1 MMFVAFLSP
10 KSPPIGDCSGGD
22 VHSPPLSCVS
32 CLHDQEKKPVGDHPR
47 GEVHSLSLT
56 ESWSCVSSLH
66 DQEKNCEEGSG
77 ETSSAKVA
85 VAREFFP
92 LTPERK
98 GFLGTKEISYPSR
111 EIAPTQPKRK
121 LTVSLT
127 LNETL
132 IVEKKAKYNGKQK
145 AKKVASECEEEEER
159 RNGVSTELM
168 LLFDPYEIKK
178 KLTKS
183 DLGYLSRLLIPRACV
198 TTYVLPCMSEETV
211 TRVMSSKG
219 ADVIVWDADTRSQH
233 RLVFAFWASSGAYVL
248 KGCWNK
254 EFVQR
259 RGLVAGDEIGIYWDP
274 TANRFHFSSQGNLDF
289 ILK

>member
-10 KSPPIGDCSGGD
+10 KSPPIGDYSRGD

-47 GEVHSLSLT
+47 GEVHSLPLT

-77 ETSSAKVA
+77 EISSAKVA
-85 VAREFFP
+85 VAHEFFP

-98 GFLGTKEISYPSR
+98 GFLGTKEIGYPRR

-121 LTVSLT
+121 FSVSLT
-127 LNETL
+127 LDETL
-132 IVEKKAKYNGKQK
+132 IVEKKAKHNGKQK
-145 AKKVASECEEEEER
+145 AKKVASGCEVEEDR

-259 RGLVAGDEIGIYWDP
+259 RGLAPRDEIGIYWDP
-274 TANRFHFSSQGNLDF
+274 TANRFHFSL
-289 ILK
+289 LRKAT